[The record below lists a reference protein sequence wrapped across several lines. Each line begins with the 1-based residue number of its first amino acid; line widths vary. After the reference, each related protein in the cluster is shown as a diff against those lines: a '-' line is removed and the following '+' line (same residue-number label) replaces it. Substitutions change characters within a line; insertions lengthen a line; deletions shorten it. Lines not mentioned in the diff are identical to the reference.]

1 MASFDARGAAGYEI
15 EHLLKLEHKVKIKPA
30 KEVKEEMQIIA
41 DPLIKNIDWE
51 TLKNNQS

>member
-1 MASFDARGAAGYEI
+1 MPVVQPDTRLNTSLR
-15 EHLLKLEHKVKIKPA
+15 LEHKVKIKPA